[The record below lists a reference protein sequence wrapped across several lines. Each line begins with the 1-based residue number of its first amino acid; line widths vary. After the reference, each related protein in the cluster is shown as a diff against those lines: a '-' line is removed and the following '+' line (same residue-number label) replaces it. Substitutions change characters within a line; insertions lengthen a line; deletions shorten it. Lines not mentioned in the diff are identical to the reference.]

1 MRYVK
6 FNDQG
11 KSIEITNTLPE
22 DATGYYP
29 VPAAITGPLLKLSG
43 GVVVEITAE
52 EMAADIEAARIL
64 GLANSVKQRRNKLLD
79 EADKLTQADR
89 WAGYTDAQKASIAAY
104 KQALRDL
111 PEQEGFPLTVVF
123 PELN

>member
-22 DATGYYP
+22 NATGYYP
-29 VPAAITGPLLKLSG
+29 VPADITGVLLKLSG
-43 GVVVEITAE
+43 GTVVELTAE
-52 EMAADIEAARIL
+52 EIAAEIEASRLL
-64 GLANSVKQRRNKLLD
+64 GIASTVKQRRNKLLD

-89 WAGYTDAQKASIAAY
+89 WATYTDAQKASITAY

-123 PELN
+123 PELI